1 LSKEKNKKM
10 QTLWGTPAAGGRGM
24 GIPKVLYAEKT
35 VVRPGKIPD
44 SEVES
49 EVALTDQAIKDLI
62 EEFEKLKELSDEEEV
77 IQVIETQI
85 QVLYDPELTKSIH
98 NNIKKKKYK
107 SVYAVFSSFNTYIQ
121 ILENSDAAWLNERS
135 IDIISIRDQL
145 IDMIRNRRPEELN
158 ADNAVVFAREL
169 SPTEMI
175 KLSHYKLAGIVTQ
188 KGGLTSHMVILA
200 QSLGIPCVI
209 GADWQRMHPERYQSI
224 LINGD
229 AGSVIFNPVEELK
242 NDFITYREEELER
255 RQDALMWAEKPCFT
269 SDGSSFTI
277 RGNIEF
283 ASELPRLSTHG
294 ANGVGLLR
302 TETILFESKDFD
314 VETQV
319 QFFTQVAEAS
329 GTEPVVI
336 RLFDAGGDK
345 LLNNHE
351 KEHNPFL
358 GWRGIRMLLDKP
370 DLLQQQYEAILRVSA
385 KFPGKIKI
393 LVPMISH
400 LEQITESKQ
409 ILEDVKND
417 LQKNDVEFDE
427 NIPFGIMI
435 EVPGIAIMA
444 SEAAELV
451 DFFSIGTND
460 LTQYMLAVD
469 RGNSKISGLY
479 QSAHPSIWR
488 IINYVAEVSEEFGI
502 PLSVCGE
509 MASNPMYAACFLGM
523 GINDLSMTTNSIPPV
538 KSILCSHSLSEFEH
552 LSEDVLRAKTTEEV
566 NRILESWQKTYIE
579 QEVR

>member
-1 LSKEKNKKM
+1 M
-10 QTLWGTPAAGGRGM
+10 QTLWGTPAAGGRGI
-24 GIPKVLYAEKT
+24 GTPKILYTEKT
-35 VVRPGKIPD
+35 VVRPGKIPA
-44 SEVES
+44 SEVER
-49 EVALTDQAIKDLI
+49 EVALTEQAIKDLI

-77 IQVIETQI
+77 IQIIEMQI
-85 QVLYDPELTKSIH
+85 QVLCDPELKKSIH
-98 NNIKKKKYK
+98 NNIRQKKYK
-107 SVYAVFSSFNTYIQ
+107 SVYAIFSSFNTYIQ
-121 ILENSDAAWLNERS
+121 ILENSNTAWLNERS

-169 SPTEMI
+169 SPTDMI
-175 KLSHYKLAGIVTQ
+175 KLSHFKLAGIVTQ
-188 KGGLTSHMVILA
+188 KGGAASHMVILA

-209 GADWQRMHPERYQSI
+209 GADWQMMHPERYQSI

-229 AGSVIFNPVEELK
+229 TGAVILNPAEEVK
-242 NDFITYREEELER
+242 SDFENYQEREVQR
-255 RQDALMWAEKPCFT
+255 RQDALLWAEKPSVT
-269 SDGSSFTI
+269 SDGSPFTI

-314 VETQV
+314 VDTQV
-319 QFFTQVAEAS
+319 QFYTQVAEAS
-329 GTEPVVI
+329 SPEPVVI

-345 LLNNHE
+345 LPDNHE
-351 KEHNPFL
+351 KELNPFL

-370 DLLQQQYEAILRVSA
+370 DLLRQQYEAILRVSE

-393 LVPMISH
+393 LAPMISH

-409 ILEDVKND
+409 ILEDVKSD
-417 LQKNDVEFDE
+417 LQVNGINFDE
-427 NIPFGIMI
+427 EIPFGIMI

-444 SEAAELV
+444 AEAAELV

-469 RGNSKISGLY
+469 RGNSRISGLY

-488 IINYVAEVSEEFGI
+488 VINSVAEISEDTGT

-523 GINDLSMTTNSIPPV
+523 GINDLSMTTKSIPAV
-538 KSILCSHSLSEFEH
+538 KSVLCSYSLSEFKN
-552 LSEDVLRAKTTEEV
+552 LSDHVLGAKSSEEV
-566 NRILESWQKTYIE
+566 ISILESWQKKYFE
-579 QEVR
+579 QEV